1 MLNRVKISVEII
13 REAECLPM
21 VGAVH
26 CKKSEKSITL
36 GGTSRI
42 CVSCTMGYPSSK
54 CLCPIFVLKQ
64 PYNHK
69 FRAPNV
75 TGALYG

>member
-42 CVSCTMGYPSSK
+42 CVSCTMGYPKYHPSV
-54 CLCPIFVLKQ
+54 CVLFFRLETTIQ
-64 PYNHK
+64 P
-69 FRAPNV
+69 
-75 TGALYG
+75 